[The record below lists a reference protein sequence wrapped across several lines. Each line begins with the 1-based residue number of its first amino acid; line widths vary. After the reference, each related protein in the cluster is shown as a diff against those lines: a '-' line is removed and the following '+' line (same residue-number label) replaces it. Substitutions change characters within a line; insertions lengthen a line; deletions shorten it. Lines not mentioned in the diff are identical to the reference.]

1 MQLIF
6 WQLEAPFVTWSHFP
20 GVRVR
25 VRVKVFHL
33 IVYSVPHGSTTTVRF
48 GFSYPATAA
57 ATFNST

>member
-1 MQLIF
+1 M
-6 WQLEAPFVTWSHFP
+6 PFVTWSHFP

-48 GFSYPATAA
+48 GFSYLAVAA
-57 ATFNST
+57 AAPNST